1 MLNSK
6 FKVEI
11 RFFANSFF
19 LTFIFLL
26 LFSGLQAATFT
37 VDSTLDSS
45 DAAPGDGVC
54 SDGGVCTLRAAIQ
67 EANALLGA
75 DFIVFNIA
83 GTGVQTI
90 APFSPLP
97 EITAPLSIDGFSQPG
112 ASPNTNPTTQ
122 GLNAVLL
129 IELSGQNAGAGADGI
144 RITGGSSVV
153 RGLVINRFSDDGI
166 AVNDGDQ
173 NTVIGNYIGT
183 DPTGMFD
190 LGNDGDGFTVDSTI
204 ITILSAANTIGGTLP
219 ADRNLISGNQEN
231 GVNIFFSSGNRVQGN
246 IVGLAADGATDLG
259 NNETGVIL
267 NFGSNNIVGGA
278 VLEARNIVSG
288 NRTNGIT
295 LQAGGGSHTV
305 QGNHI
310 GTDATGT
317 LDVGN
322 GFDGISFNV
331 RANDLIGGANPG
343 EGNLISGNDSDGIS
357 VGNSNTLQILGNLI
371 GTQADGVT
379 PLGNGAHGVFF
390 FATGAT
396 TTIGVTAPNTI
407 AFNGGDGVFDS
418 SGTGNRIARNSIHS
432 NGGLGIDLG
441 ANGVTPNDAGD
452 ADTGPNNLQN
462 FPVLTSAINS
472 GMSVSFNGSLNST
485 AGADFTLDFYAVGA
499 CDAAGS
505 GEGQIHIGSAAVT
518 TDAAGNA
525 AFSQTFLAAIPADY
539 RFTATATDAANNTS
553 EFSTCS
559 FVPTAA
565 VVSIGGRVLTGEGMF
580 LPNASVLLTDQN
592 GLTRQTKSNSFG
604 FYQFNDVPAGEI
616 YVISGS
622 HKAFQFVP
630 QTVFIHDARDD
641 LNLVG
646 F

>member
-11 RFFANSFF
+11 RFVANSFF

-183 DPTGMFD
+183 DPTGMID
-190 LGNDGDGFTVDSTI
+190 L
-204 ITILSAANTIGGTLP
+204 
-219 ADRNLISGNQEN
+219 
-231 GVNIFFSSGNRVQGN
+231 
-246 IVGLAADGATDLG
+246 
-259 NNETGVIL
+259 
-267 NFGSNNIVGGA
+267 
-278 VLEARNIVSG
+278 
-288 NRTNGIT
+288 
-295 LQAGGGSHTV
+295 
-305 QGNHI
+305 
-310 GTDATGT
+310 
-317 LDVGN
+317 GN

-371 GTQADGVT
+371 GTQADGIT
-379 PLGNGAHGVFF
+379 PLGNGAHGIFF

-396 TTIGVTAPNTI
+396 TTVGVTAPNTI

-452 ADTGPNNLQN
+452 ADPGPNNLQN

-485 AGADFTLDFYAVGA
+485 AGADFTLDFYAVAA

-525 AFSQTFLAAIPADY
+525 AFAQTFLAAIPAAY

-565 VVSIGGRVLTGEGMF
+565 VVSIGGRVLTGDGMF